1 MKRECLYFEVGIL
14 VKAEELIEKD
24 KKEYS
29 SGLNMVRLIYELFT
43 TKQPILYE
51 SVVND
56 LLDVDRRTVERYV
69 KAINDS
75 FMDTHGEDLIC
86 EEGTGKRKYLKINHF
101 SNTDYSRFDAF
112 SLYFGMLFLSS
123 LEDTVI
129 KDSIQELLDQTI
141 QTLSNDE
148 KKKIKKLH
156 KKFYYSSFGVKQY
169 KEHDDSID
177 IILRGLLNERKLK
190 VQYASSKRICDYV
203 IHPYTLLMHRD
214 SLFLLAFSEYSENI
228 RMYKVENFQEIEY
241 LKDEFDYPEEY
252 LPTQVFE
259 DSFGIFISDQEEQI
273 EVEVE
278 FQESTYDYVSKRKW
292 SKNQKVS
299 EIQNG
304 HFTFSTQ
311 VRDLFEIGHWLL
323 SMGGTFRVVKPDEL
337 RIFIIQ
343 ESDEISRL
351 NFNIV

>member
-1 MKRECLYFEVGIL
+1 MAITK
-14 VKAEELIEKD
+14 ELKTKD
-24 KKEYS
+24 KTEYA

-43 TKQPILYE
+43 TKQPILYD

-56 LLDVDRRTVERYV
+56 ILDVERRTVERYL

-75 FMDTHGEDLIC
+75 YMDTHGEVLIC
-86 EEGTGKRKYLKINHF
+86 EEKIEKRKYLKINHF
-101 SNTDYSRFDAF
+101 LNTDYSRFDAF

-141 QTLSNDE
+141 QTLSNEE
-148 KKKIKKLH
+148 KKKVKKLH
-156 KKFYYSSFGVKQY
+156 KKFYYSSFNVKQY
-169 KEHDDSID
+169 KDHDDSID
-177 IILRGLLNERKLK
+177 LILRGLLNERKLK
-190 VQYASSKRICDYV
+190 VKYESSKRICDYV

-228 RMYKVENFQEIEY
+228 RMYKVENFKEIEY
-241 LKDEFDYPEEY
+241 SKDEFDYPEEY
-252 LPTQVFE
+252 LPTQIFE

-278 FQESTYDYVSKRKW
+278 FQESTYDYVATRKW
-292 SKNQKVS
+292 SRNQEVS

-304 HFTFSTQ
+304 HFTFKTK

-323 SMGGTFRVVKPDEL
+323 SMGGTFRVVKPEEL
-337 RIFIIQ
+337 RIYIANETKRIIEQ
-343 ESDEISRL
+343 
-351 NFNIV
+351 NIG